1 MSKTMKQLK
10 AAGLMG
16 GIALSM
22 VAPTAHAF
30 SVEISEEASL
40 SVDSTVS
47 MGAVWRVQDPHSRNI
62 SKRSLD
68 PTLCTNHTALA
79 CAAVDPTAGTG
90 GSNDFAAFAAAPG
103 AYTQNNDNG
112 NINYDKGDAVK
123 AAAKITTD
131 MNLKVGQSGAFVRAI
146 YFYDEVYSTGYDRH
160 LDTTF
165 QPARTQRSKAALE
178 QAGSDID
185 VTSAF
190 FFTGT
195 DIGEESYLSLKV
207 GKQPI
212 PWGESTLNVPFSLN
226 HFGAPDL
233 NRIHLPG
240 FDLKEAFQSVEAVQV
255 GLDMG
260 GSGNIQA
267 YYQYKWRPVEIDP
280 LGDFFSGTDVA
291 GDGGT
296 YAMLSFGYHAEDP
309 TNADDGGN
317 AGRCLEGS
325 GDPFDRYL
333 DGTEAGMGGAT
344 NLNGNV
350 GGHAVSNPGGGA
362 SNTGGRTLCRGDD
375 INPRD
380 DGQYGVQ
387 YKLFLDDFNGGTE
400 VGLFF
405 SNYHSR
411 FPYASISPALNAQIY
426 GTAPAPAVLPP
437 VLVPGVNVA
446 ISDATVVNALGLADS
461 TSVHLEYPE
470 DIELFGASINTNI
483 GTWNVGAEVSYRP
496 DMPLQ
501 IHGVDLTF
509 CALAPAFQESRGLG
523 VPSYVERFR
532 FPGVDQ
538 GAANT
543 GCAGLVKG
551 EDLVRGYERL
561 PVAQF
566 DSTVLWLS
574 GNNPFGADQWIIL
587 GEFGA
592 LKVFGMPDKDV
603 LQFDAPG
610 QYTHLSQGKVDFP
623 GAGDAFVQT
632 VIQNPERADKDGF
645 ADSFSWGYKW
655 ITILQYND
663 IAGFTL
669 KPIFAFF
676 HDVNG
681 NSPGPGG
688 PFVEDRKQVW
698 AGMLWEQG
706 AFNGGMRYVWHT
718 GAGANNVD
726 SDKDFFVFDVKY
738 SF

>member
-1 MSKTMKQLK
+1 MSKTLKQLK
-10 AAGLMG
+10 SAGLLG
-16 GIALSM
+16 GVALAM
-22 VAPTAHAF
+22 FTPTVHAF

-62 SKRSLD
+62 SKRNLNPSLCNTGA
-68 PTLCTNHTALA
+68 PLA
-79 CAAVDPTAGTG
+79 CTDVADPG
-90 GSNDFAAFAAAPG
+90 GFDAFAASPG
-103 AYTQNNDNG
+103 SYTQNSDQG
-112 NINYDKGDAVK
+112 NLNYGKGDVVK

-131 MNLKVGQSGAFVRAI
+131 MNFKYGSSGAFVRAI
-146 YFYDEVYSTGYDRH
+146 YFYDEIYSRGQDIH
-160 LDTTF
+160 PDTLQ
-165 QPARTQRSKAALE
+165 QPARTDRSKEALE

-185 VTSAF
+185 LTTAF

-240 FDLKEAFQSVEAVQV
+240 FDLKEAFQSVEAIQV

-267 YYQYKWRPVEIDP
+267 YYQYKWRPVELDP

-291 GDGGT
+291 GDGGK
-296 YAMLSFGYHAEDP
+296 YAMLSFGYAAEDP
-309 TNADDGGN
+309 FNNADGGGHTTCFT
-317 AGRCLEGS
+317 AS
-325 GDPFDRYL
+325 SDPFD
-333 DGTEAGMGGAT
+333 TA
-344 NLNGNV
+344 NV
-350 GGHAVSNPGGGA
+350 GGERGG
-362 SNTGGRTLCRGDD
+362 NEGRTMCRGDD
-375 INPRD
+375 ITPRD

-405 SNYHSR
+405 ANYHSR
-411 FPYASISPALNAQIY
+411 FPYASFSPTLPGAN
-426 GTAPAPAVLPP
+426 TPLPP
-437 VLVPGVNVA
+437 VSLPAGLSAQNA
-446 ISDATVVNALGLADS
+446 AVVSALGLADS
-461 TSVHLEYPE
+461 ISLHLEYPE
-470 DIELFGASINTNI
+470 DIQLYGASINTNV
-483 GTWNVGAEVSYRP
+483 GTWNVGAEVAFRP

-501 IHGVDLTF
+501 VHGADLTY
-509 CALAPAFQESRGLG
+509 CALAPAFQSSRAEA
-523 VPSYVERFR
+523 VPSFIERYR

-538 GAANT
+538 AVGGT

-551 EDLVRGYERL
+551 VDLVRGYEKL
-561 PVAQF
+561 NVAQF

-592 LKVFGMPDKDV
+592 MKVFGMPEKDV
-603 LQFDAPG
+603 IQFDAPG
-610 QYTHLSQGKVDFP
+610 QNTPFSRGRTEIDPSQPVLRTI
-623 GAGDAFVQT
+623 V
-632 VIQNPERADKDGF
+632 QNPERADKDGF

-718 GAGANNVD
+718 GAGANNTE